1 MVAPDGSVRWWEVP
15 GGKLGPLSGSL
26 PDPHYL
32 TVTLDNV
39 CHLSGLSSCT
49 FLKEDVGQKLDLQAF
64 LTPALGVA
72 ALGPAPGAPLD
83 PGPIMRGVSPFAQMA
98 S

>member
-1 MVAPDGSVRWWEVP
+1 MPDGE
-15 GGKLGPLSGSL
+15 LGPLSGPL
-26 PDPHYL
+26 LDPHYL
-32 TVTLDNV
+32 TVTLDNS

-64 LTPALGVA
+64 LTPALRVA

-83 PGPIMRGVSPFAQMA
+83 PGPVVRGVSPFAQMA